1 MARKFQ
7 RLAIITSI
15 LIVLFAYLYH
25 VPNSQDVPQMGR
37 IRLISASMK
46 VIGFIVSIIFLNFFI
61 DIFSFLIY
69 IGLCI

>member
-7 RLAIITSI
+7 RLAIITSF

-25 VPNSQDVPQMGR
+25 VPNSQGVPQMGR

-46 VIGFIVSIIFLNFFI
+46 VIGLIVSIISSNFFI